1 MSGLREELATWRRD
15 MIRSTGLAPATVDR
29 YVGDADRFV
38 TWLQGQDAEATA
50 ADVTAQDARDYR
62 AHLLR
67 AGRAPAT
74 INRALISLALFL
86 DAASRA
92 DDNPFRKI
100 DRIDVVAGA
109 PRAVAQADWLAV
121 RRAAARLVPRDHG
134 LALALVCLLRFAGP
148 RVGEVAALRLP
159 DARISAR
166 RGLLVIRQGKGLKH
180 REIPLVLE
188 AREPL
193 QDYLAHRRDL
203 AERWAHQAHVCG
215 EPAPEWASWPDGHLF
230 LGQRGPLGARG
241 IRQIVGKL
249 GQAAKLESPLA
260 PHALRHTFATALL
273 DPAAYGHERPALPL
287 TAVQD
292 LLGHADPATTAR
304 YTRPSPA
311 TLARL
316 MGEPTAYLP

>member
-1 MSGLREELATWRRD
+1 MRGLREELATWRRD

-38 TWLQGQDAEATA
+38 TWLRGQDEEATA

-62 AHLLR
+62 TALLHV
-67 AGRAPAT
+67 GRAPAT

-86 DAASRA
+86 DAAGRTA
-92 DDNPFRKI
+92 DNPFRKI
-100 DRIDVVAGA
+100 DRIAVVEGT
-109 PRAVAQADWLAV
+109 PRAVTQADWLAV

-134 LALALVCLLRFAGP
+134 LALALVCLLCYAGP

-166 RGLLVIRQGKGLKH
+166 RGTLVIRQGKGLKQ
-180 REIPLVLE
+180 REVPLVLE

-193 QDYLAHRRDL
+193 QDYLAHRRAL
-203 AERWAHQAHVCG
+203 AERWARQAHVYD
-215 EPAPEWASWPDGHLF
+215 EPVPEWASWPDGHLF
-230 LGQRGPLGARG
+230 LGQRGPLGTRG

-249 GQAAKLESPLA
+249 GQAAKLDTPLSP
-260 PHALRHTFATALL
+260 HDLRHTFATALL
-273 DPAAYGHERPALPL
+273 DPTAYGVERPPLPL

-304 YTRPSPA
+304 YTRATPA
-311 TLARL
+311 ALARL
-316 MGEPTAYLP
+316 MGEPDGLS